1 MFHSS
6 KKSPVRIMKSE
17 FICEIFE
24 FISVMVR
31 GTMTPDTYKPILRV
45 SVLPIDK
52 KVDGFQMYSSKE
64 PLKLQSEVICL
75 ITLIYTSMWWQN
87 K

>member
-1 MFHSS
+1 
-6 KKSPVRIMKSE
+6 
-17 FICEIFE
+17 
-24 FISVMVR
+24 MVR

-52 KVDGFQMYSSKE
+52 KLDGFHMYSSKE
-64 PLKLQSEVICL
+64 PLKLQWEVICL
-75 ITLIYTSMWWQN
+75 ITLIYTSLWCQN